1 MLTQVISQFLSQFV
15 KKGSQAVRLGLI
27 LGIVLAATALPAQ
40 PALAQLIPP
49 GCRNDA
55 GQPVEP
61 GPIVGSWV
69 AVLNFNHASI
79 TGKTTGC
86 VIYRVQ
92 GGGLVYDEKYE
103 CTTLG
108 DTGQATTSTV
118 GGGSVKFDGSFS
130 LSCPGQPLPAAT
142 QTLFYVE
149 TLASLGRGSNQSI
162 ISHPSYDFGI
172 DVTETAK
179 ATLTTSYNGII
190 GSANKTIGAF
200 INKQARYESYLVA
213 KKGRH
218 FFNGPQIGQPFNVPV
233 FVFVQA
239 ESFAVG
245 GVGETFEM
253 FELIFDPSG
262 SCCRS

>member
-1 MLTQVISQFLSQFV
+1 MLTQVISQFLSQFA
-15 KKGSQAVRLGLI
+15 KKWSQAVRLGLV
-27 LGIVLAATALPAQ
+27 LATVLAASALPAQ
-40 PALAQLIPP
+40 PALAQFIPP

-69 AVLNFNHASI
+69 AVLNFNHTTTA
-79 TGKTTGC
+79 GKTTGC

-92 GGGLVYDEKYE
+92 GGGLVYDDKYE

-118 GGGSVKFDGSFS
+118 GGGSVKFDGGFY
-130 LSCPGQPLPAAT
+130 LSCPGQPLPAAA
-142 QTLFYVE
+142 QSLFYVE
-149 TLASLGRGSNQSI
+149 TLASLGRDSSQSI
-162 ISHPSYDFGI
+162 VSHPSYDFGI
-172 DVTETAK
+172 DVSATAK
-179 ATLTTSYNGII
+179 ATLTTSYNGTV

-218 FFNGPQIGQPFNVPV
+218 FFNGPQIGQAFNVPV
-233 FVFVQA
+233 FA
-239 ESFAVG
+239 FAHADAFSVG